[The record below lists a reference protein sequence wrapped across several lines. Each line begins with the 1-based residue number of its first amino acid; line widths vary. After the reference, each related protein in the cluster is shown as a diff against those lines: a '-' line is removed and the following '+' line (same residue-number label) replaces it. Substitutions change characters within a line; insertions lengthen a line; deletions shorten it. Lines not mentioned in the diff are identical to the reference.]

1 MAAFKDYY
9 KTLGVAKDAGLEE
22 IRRAFRKL
30 AAKHHPDR
38 NPGDK
43 GAEERFKEINEAY
56 TVLSD
61 EEKRKFY
68 DQYGTGSPPP
78 FEQAGQQYGGA
89 RFREASPEEFAGFSD
104 FFQSLFGGAGGFGGA
119 GRQAVYSS
127 DFGGRSVRSDPFDF
141 GPPRPQNVEARL
153 DVGVLDAYRGSP
165 ASIRVGDKNLEVT
178 IPKGTRDGAKLRLR
192 GQAPGGGDLI
202 LHVRHLPSPTFTVEG
217 DSVRVKLRVPDYLA
231 ALGGTVRVPT
241 LDGEVDMTLPAGSS
255 SGRVLRLRGQ
265 GWPTADGRG
274 DEFAEVRVG
283 VPEQLSAEQ
292 RRLYEELKGL
302 GGDTA

>member
-1 MAAFKDYY
+1 VAAFKDYY
-9 KTLGVAKDAGLEE
+9 KTLGVSKDAGKEE

-38 NPGDK
+38 NPGDD

-78 FEQAGQQYGGA
+78 FEQPAQHYGGTQ
-89 RFREASPEEFAGFSD
+89 FRNASSEEFAGFSD
-104 FFQSLFGGAGGFGGA
+104 FFQSLFGGAGGFGG
-119 GRQAVYSS
+119 GRAVYSS

-141 GPPRPQNVEARL
+141 GEPRPQNVEARL
-153 DVGVLDAYRGSP
+153 DIGVLDAYRGGP
-165 ASIRVGDKNLEVT
+165 TSIRVGDKSLEVT

-231 ALGGTVRVPT
+231 ALGGSVRVPT
-241 LDGEVDMTLPAGSS
+241 LDGEVDMTLPPGSS

-274 DEFAEVRVG
+274 DEFAEVRVS
-283 VPEQLSAEQ
+283 VPDHLSAEQ

-302 GGDTA
+302 GRDPS